1 MRHPNE
7 PHDEIDCESCAW
19 SAAPA
24 RVVPPAEEIHVWRLS
39 ADAWAG
45 PVLDTLLS
53 ADERARASRFLFAG
67 DRDRFVRRRSVLR
80 VLLGRY
86 VGARPEQIAI
96 GCSERGKPYL
106 QAVSGRHPLRFNVSH
121 AGELSLLSFAW
132 QREVGVDV
140 ARIAPVPDAEAIAA
154 RFFAAS
160 ELDALRSLPK
170 DAREAAFFTSWV
182 RLEAL
187 TKATG
192 EGLVRGAHERPA
204 AGWTVRDLSG
214 VGGCAAAVAIEGPA
228 CPVRCWDA
236 TFQYGDLPPVTP

>member
-1 MRHPNE
+1 M
-7 PHDEIDCESCAW
+7 
-19 SAAPA
+19 
-24 RVVPPAEEIHVWRLS
+24 WRLS
-39 ADAWAG
+39 ADGWAG
-45 PVLDTLLS
+45 PGLDTLLS
-53 ADERARASRFLFAG
+53 AEERTRANRFLFAR
-67 DRDRFVRRRSVLR
+67 DRDRFVRRRGVLR

-106 QAVSGRHPLRFNVSH
+106 QAASGRHPLRFNVSH

-160 ELDALRSLPK
+160 ELDALRSLQK

-192 EGLVRGAHERPA
+192 DGLVRDARESPA

-214 VGGCAAAVAIEGPA
+214 VHGCAAAVAIEGAA
-228 CPVRCWDA
+228 CPVRCWEA
-236 TFQYGDLPPVTP
+236 TS